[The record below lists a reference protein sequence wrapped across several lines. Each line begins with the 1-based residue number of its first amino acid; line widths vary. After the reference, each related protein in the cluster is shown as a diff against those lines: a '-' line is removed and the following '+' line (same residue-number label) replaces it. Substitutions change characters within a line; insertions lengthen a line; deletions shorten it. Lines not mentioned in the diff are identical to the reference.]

1 VPGLTLHPR
10 QRLPR
15 GWRWGACQRG
25 DGWIGSYIVAPAGRA
40 IVAKLDG
47 TAATCTV
54 DELRST
60 LATVTVPREVQAE
73 Q

>member
-15 GWRWGACQRG
+15 GWRWGASQRG
-25 DGWIGSYIVAPAGRA
+25 DGWIGSYIVGPAGRR
-40 IVAKLDG
+40 IVAKLDRS
-47 TAATCTV
+47 TAALAV

-60 LATVTVPREVQAE
+60 LATVTVPREVQA
-73 Q
+73 QQ